1 MDERFER
8 SEFAIRLSSVDDLFE
23 PFDARPIA
31 HRPLNYEARMSL
43 LDQWELSREAEPSS
57 LTLYVPEGERANTD
71 EAAVKEAIHSD
82 VTLAS
87 GSLRDVDPLTRSE
100 QIAAWIGIV
109 LLFVCIIASTAIDR
123 ATDEIVLQG
132 VSQAIL
138 LLGWVALWD
147 PAARLVTQI
156 MPHFFN
162 RRRFAEFADIDVRFN
177 WI

>member
-31 HRPLNYEARMSL
+31 QRPLNYEARMSL
-43 LDQWELSREAEPSS
+43 LDQWELSRDAEPSS

-71 EAAVKEAIHSD
+71 ETAVKEAIRSD